1 METASEAPISGDL
14 RERIV
19 TDLLAWYLQNKRDLP
34 WRGASPYGV
43 WVSEIMLQQTQ
54 VATVIPYYLRF
65 MERFPTVK
73 ALAEAPFEEVLR
85 YWAGLGYYARARN
98 LHRAA
103 QILVE
108 RYNGELPTEPGA
120 IESLPGVGRY
130 TAGAIRSIAFNQ
142 PYPLVDANVARV
154 LSRLFGVSGNLHSA
168 STQARLWHLA
178 EQLVPANEPGAFNQA
193 LMELGSLVCIPSDP
207 RCERCPLLADCVA
220 GNAPDPTAW
229 PETPSGKRSIPAVHS
244 SALICNEEGA
254 LLIVQ
259 RPPHGLWGGLWEF
272 PRVVCA
278 TGETPLEGAHRA
290 AREVAGLE
298 VEALEPKTFR
308 AAQGQVAPL
317 TRIKHGVM
325 HYRITL
331 HGYLMRPT
339 TSVVPKEERP
349 KAWATSEALSR
360 YPMPA
365 PQAQL
370 REAILNRLHTPLHNA
385 QPCLVF
391 EETNIPPY
399 AKKP

>member
-1 METASEAPISGDL
+1 MKAALNEPVTSDL

-19 TDLLAWYLQNKRDLP
+19 TKLLEWYLQNKRDLP
-34 WRGASPYGV
+34 WRGASAYGV

-65 MERFPTVK
+65 MERFPTVR
-73 ALAEAPFEEVLR
+73 ALAEASQEEVLR

-98 LHRAA
+98 LHQAA
-103 QILVE
+103 KILVE
-108 RYNGELPTEPGA
+108 RYGGELPTEPGA

-130 TAGAIRSIAFNQ
+130 TAGAIRSIAFHQ

-154 LSRLFGVSGNLHSA
+154 LSRLFGVSGNLRST
-168 STQARLWHLA
+168 STQARLWNLA
-178 EQLVPANEPGAFNQA
+178 QQLVPENEPGTFNQA

-207 RCERCPLLADCVA
+207 RCEQCPLLADCVA

-229 PETPSGKRSIPAVHS
+229 PEASSNKRSLPVVHS

-272 PRVVCA
+272 PRVVCSA
-278 TGETPLEGAHRA
+278 GETPLEGAHRA
-290 AREVAGLE
+290 ALEVAGWE
-298 VEALEPKTFR
+298 VTAMEPKTLR
-308 AAQGQVAPL
+308 AVQGQVAPI

-331 HGYLMRPT
+331 YGYLMRPKAP
-339 TSVVPKEERP
+339 VAPKEERP
-349 KAWATSEALSR
+349 KEWVTPEALSR

-370 REAILNRLHTPLHNA
+370 REAVLNRLHAPLPNI
-385 QPCLVF
+385 QPCFVF
-391 EETNIPPY
+391 EETNSPDY
-399 AKKP
+399 AKES